1 MTSLATTEAFRDPAA
16 LLRKVR
22 RGKRLM
28 LCDARGKNVAAIV
41 PPEDLA
47 LMERLIE
54 EEEDRIDA
62 ELCRKAK
69 REFEESGEQPIAWE
83 TIKAEWDAEKE
94 RMTFSPKSS
103 HWEPLFRSLNMF
115 SEDFMQE
122 RSQPA
127 GQEREDF

>member
-62 ELCRKAK
+62 ELCREAK

-94 RMTFSPKSS
+94 RMILLPKRSP
-103 HWEPLFRSLNMF
+103 WAPLLGSLDQF
-115 SEDFMQE
+115 SEDFMKE
-122 RSQPA
+122 RCQPP
-127 GQEREDF
+127 GQEREDL